1 MMKNQRQ
8 KHDYKAME
16 PSKKRILSEKK
27 QVKIMTNEREL
38 KMKQLR
44 KYETTDIITKE
55 DLLNKKQTYT
65 KEWLLLKNKIC

>member
-27 QVKIMTNEREL
+27 QVKIMTNEL

-44 KYETTDIITKE
+44 KYETTDIVTKE

>member
-1 MMKNQRQ
+1 MKNQRQ

-27 QVKIMTNEREL
+27 QVKIMTNEL

-44 KYETTDIITKE
+44 KYETTDIVTKE

>member
-1 MMKNQRQ
+1 
-8 KHDYKAME
+8 ME

>member
-1 MMKNQRQ
+1 
-8 KHDYKAME
+8 ME

-27 QVKIMTNEREL
+27 QVKIMTNEHEL

-44 KYETTDIITKE
+44 KYETTDIVTKE

>member
-8 KHDYKAME
+8 KQDYKAME

-27 QVKIMTNEREL
+27 QVKIMTNEHEL

-44 KYETTDIITKE
+44 KYETTDIVTKE